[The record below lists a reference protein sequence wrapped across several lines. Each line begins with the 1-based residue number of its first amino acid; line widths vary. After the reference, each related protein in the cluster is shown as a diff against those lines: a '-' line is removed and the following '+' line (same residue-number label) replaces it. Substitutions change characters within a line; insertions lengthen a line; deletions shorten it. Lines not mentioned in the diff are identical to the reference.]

1 MSESTREIK
10 NYRGLKCL
18 NCNHPLDIS
27 DKFCPNCGQKN
38 TTKRL
43 RLKDFVDEFLANFYA
58 YDSKVKNTII
68 KLFTKPGK
76 AAKEFID
83 GKRQTYANPFRF
95 YLSISL
101 IYFIFIG
108 LVTKFS
114 EETIVDLDQTIIKKS
129 EEKNQE
135 KDSTKTND
143 NQLDLKNPKSP
154 VQINL
159 GNNNIVFKKDT
170 VKEQKLY
177 TEKQIADFGFF
188 KRTVRKIET
197 YANFFDY
204 SKTTY
209 PPKILDSLKHEK
221 SKWNFYLLKKTYQ
234 FKKFDTDDDSGTSG
248 VTKFVEY
255 MEEKYPFILFVSLPF
270 ITIVFAILY
279 FRKKLTYAEH
289 MIFVFSFM
297 SFIFLSLLLVEILL
311 LITSFNLSWLF
322 IFIYPIYFYKSLRN
336 FYQQSRWK
344 TILKFVI
351 LSFILPTTASFV
363 ALFVIFIGFLL
374 Y

>member
-38 TTKRL
+38 STKRL
-43 RLKDFVDEFLANFYA
+43 SLKDFVDEFLANFYA
-58 YDSKVKNTII
+58 YDSKVKNTIV

-95 YLSISL
+95 YLSVSL
-101 IYFIFIG
+101 IYFIFSG
-108 LVTKFS
+108 LVTRFND
-114 EETIVDLDQTIIKKS
+114 ETIVDLEQTAIKKS
-129 EEKNQE
+129 EEKKQE
-135 KDSTKTND
+135 KDSTKTNN
-143 NQLDLKNPKSP
+143 NQLDLNDPKSP

-159 GNNNIVFKKDT
+159 GNNNVKIKKDT
-170 VKEQKLY
+170 VKKQNFY
-177 TEKQIADFGFF
+177 TEKQIAGFGFL
-188 KRTVRKIET
+188 KRTSRKVQT
-197 YANFFDY
+197 YANFFDH

-234 FKKFDTDDDSGTSG
+234 FKKLTEEDINGKNGFELFFDYLFD
-248 VTKFVEY
+248 KL
-255 MEEKYPFILFVSLPF
+255 PFILFVSLPF
-270 ITIVFAILY
+270 LTIVFAILY
-279 FRKKLTYAEH
+279 YRKKLSYAEH
-289 MIFVFSFM
+289 MVFVFNFM
-297 SFIFLSLLLVEILL
+297 SFMFLLIFAQEIIGLLTGLDLSWIFLI
-311 LITSFNLSWLF
+311 IT
-322 IFIYPIYFYKSLRN
+322 PIYFYKSLRN

-351 LSFILPTTASFV
+351 LNFLLPITASFV
-363 ALFVIFIGFLL
+363 ALFVFFIGFLL

>member
-43 RLKDFVDEFLANFYA
+43 SLKDFVDEFLANFYA
-58 YDSKVKNTII
+58 YDSKVRNTII

-95 YLSISL
+95 YLSVSL
-101 IYFIFIG
+101 IYFIFSG
-108 LVTKFS
+108 LVTKFND
-114 EETIVDLDQTIIKKS
+114 ETIVDLEQTTIKKS

-135 KDSTKTND
+135 KDSTKTTND
-143 NQLDLKNPKSP
+143 QLDLNDPNSP

-159 GNNNIVFKKDT
+159 GNVEIKKDT
-170 VKEQKLY
+170 VKKQKFY
-177 TEKQIADFGFF
+177 TEKQIADFGFL
-188 KRTVRKIET
+188 KRTSRKVQT
-197 YANFFDY
+197 YANFFDH

-221 SKWNFYLLKKTYQ
+221 SKWNLYLLKKTYQ
-234 FKKFDTDDDSGTSG
+234 FKKLDEEDNYGKNGFELFFD
-248 VTKFVEY
+248 Y
-255 MEEKYPFILFVSLPF
+255 LLEKMPFILFISLPF
-270 ITIVFAILY
+270 LTIVFAVLY
-279 FRKKLTYAEH
+279 YRKKLSYAEH
-289 MIFVFSFM
+289 MVFVFNFM
-297 SFIFLSLLLVEILL
+297 SFMFLLIFTKEIIGLITGLDLGWIFLI
-311 LITSFNLSWLF
+311 IT
-322 IFIYPIYFYKSLRN
+322 PIYFYKSLRN

-351 LSFILPTTASFV
+351 LNFLLPTTASFV
-363 ALFVIFIGFLL
+363 ALLVLLIGFLL